1 MTAATTVDRKNTLP
15 VRNPRTGQVDYH
27 ITPPSAQEI
36 KDTAARLRENQKAWA
51 AAPLAHRLTVLR
63 TFADVVDK
71 NRDAIARAEALDTGR
86 WRIAKES
93 PDALI
98 WGIRGWADNAAAIL
112 ERAHLEGTSSIMPN
126 VRYRTQLKP
135 YPLLGVISPWNFPL
149 MLSTIDAIPALIAG
163 CAVMIKPSE
172 VTPRFVE
179 PMMDC
184 IRQVPELAGVLTY
197 VVGDGETGQNLIDE
211 VDIVCFTGSVPTGR
225 KVAEACA
232 RRFIP
237 VFLELGGKDP
247 VIVTE
252 NADVEK
258 AATSVLRG
266 SVFATGQICFSLERV
281 YVQEKIYDRFVDTLV
296 KKAEEIELNYP
307 DMHQGH
313 IGPFIFHKQAA
324 VVDEQLDEAVKR
336 GAKIRTGG
344 KSQNLGG
351 GLYMRPTVVTD
362 VTHDMKLITDETFGP
377 VMPVMKYKTEAEA
390 VKLAND
396 TIFGLSGAVIA
407 GSEEEA
413 LRIGEQI
420 DAGGIS
426 LQDVTLTGAI
436 LRDAE
441 KTSFNFSGMGGSRMG
456 PASIL
461 RFLRKKA
468 IMTQTGTPTSM
479 KDLPEL
485 PAA

>member
-1 MTAATTVDRKNTLP
+1 MTVRPNTLP
-15 VRNPRTGQVDYH
+15 VRNPRTGEVDYH
-27 ITPPSAQEI
+27 ITPPNAAELAAKAKAMRAAQA
-36 KDTAARLRENQKAWA
+36 DWA
-51 AAPLAHRLTVLR
+51 AAPIEHRCAVMMKW
-63 TFADVVDK
+63 ADEIAK
-71 NRDAIARAEALDTGR
+71 NKKAIVAAESKDTGR
-86 WRIAKES
+86 YRISSET
-93 PDALI
+93 PDAVI
-98 WGIRGWADNAAAIL
+98 WGIRGWA
-112 ERAHLEGTSSIMPN
+112 ERAPEIVKKALLEGQSSIMPN
-126 VRYRTQLKP
+126 VKFRTQLKP
-135 YPLLGVISPWNFPL
+135 YPMLGVISPWNFPM
-149 MLSTIDAIPALIAG
+149 MLSLIDAIPALIAG
-163 CAVMIKPSE
+163 SAAIIKPSE

-179 PMMDC
+179 PLMET
-184 IRQVPELAGVLTY
+184 IAKAPELAKVLTY
-197 VVGDGETGQNLIDE
+197 VVGDGETGQNLIDN

-252 NADVEK
+252 NADLER
-258 AATSVLRG
+258 ATDAVLRG
-266 SVFATGQICFSLERV
+266 TVYATGQICYSIERV
-281 YVQEKIYDRFVDTLV
+281 YVQEKVHDAFVDKLV
-296 KKAEEIELNYP
+296 KKAEQVELNYP
-307 DMHQGH
+307 DINKGH
-313 IGPFIFHKQAA
+313 IGPFIFAKQAA
-324 VVDEQLDEAVKR
+324 IVDSQLDDAVQH

-351 GLYMRPTVVTD
+351 GQYMRPTVLTGVN
-362 VTHDMKLITDETFGP
+362 HDMKIMQDETFGP
-377 VMPVMKYKTEAEA
+377 VIPVVKYKTKDEA

-407 GSEEEA
+407 GDEKEA
-413 LRIGEQI
+413 LELGQQI

-426 LQDVTLTGAI
+426 LQDTTLTGAI

-461 RFLRKKA
+461 RFYRKKA
-468 IMTQTGTPTSM
+468 LMTNTVAPADMRQIR
-479 KDLPEL
+479 EL

>member
-351 GLYMRPTVVTD
+351 GDGRHPRHEAHHRRDLRP
-362 VTHDMKLITDETFGP
+362 G
-377 VMPVMKYKTEAEA
+377 
-390 VKLAND
+390 
-396 TIFGLSGAVIA
+396 
-407 GSEEEA
+407 
-413 LRIGEQI
+413 
-420 DAGGIS
+420 DAGDEV
-426 LQDVTLTGAI
+426 QDRGRGGEARQRHH
-436 LRDAE
+436 LR
-441 KTSFNFSGMGGSRMG
+441 TVRRGHRRQRRGG
-456 PASIL
+456 PAHRRTDRRRRHQPPGCHPHRRDPARRREDVFQLL
-461 RFLRKKA
+461 RHGRLA
-468 IMTQTGTPTSM
+468 HGAGVDPA
-479 KDLPEL
+479 L
-485 PAA
+485 PAQEGDHDPDRHADVDEGPSRTAGGVSGFR